1 MRTKLTVKNPRPA
14 SPTRAPVRSGSLVA
28 RKAVRPAAPAP
39 GDKPPRAQKPAAAGA
54 GKRAAE
60 SRDAQRPGAD
70 RAPRDAGAAR
80 GDARPRRAGA
90 EGGARAPYRDKD
102 AGEGAKRSFGDRRA
116 TGDRPA

>member
-60 SRDAQRPGAD
+60 SRDAQPVS
-70 RAPRDAGAAR
+70 
-80 GDARPRRAGA
+80 
-90 EGGARAPYRDKD
+90 Y
-102 AGEGAKRSFGDRRA
+102 
-116 TGDRPA
+116 T

>member
-54 GKRAAE
+54 GKRAVPIPPLPTAPAP
-60 SRDAQRPGAD
+60 SRTRVETVMDTLRARIASRALMPGA
-70 RAPRDAGAAR
+70 RV
-80 GDARPRRAGA
+80 
-90 EGGARAPYRDKD
+90 
-102 AGEGAKRSFGDRRA
+102 
-116 TGDRPA
+116 